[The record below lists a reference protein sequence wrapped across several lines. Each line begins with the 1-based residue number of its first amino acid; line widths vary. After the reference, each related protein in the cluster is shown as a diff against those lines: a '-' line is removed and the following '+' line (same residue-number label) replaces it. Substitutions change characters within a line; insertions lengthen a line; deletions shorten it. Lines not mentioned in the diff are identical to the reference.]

1 MSAAQRSKSK
11 NTTSAA
17 DKKAKLI
24 SYVGIAVV
32 ASIVIGILTFAFLN
46 KNSVTEGPV
55 ANPNPDAV
63 LPKGVDPV
71 SFGLKVASGPAGAN
85 TLQIFEDFQC
95 PACGSFEA
103 SFGSAIQEIIDGN
116 QINVFFHPMNFLDKN
131 LPGSNSSS
139 LRSANALGC
148 AADAGQAVNY
158 HKALF
163 ANQPQN
169 EGDGY
174 SDTILLALGMAAG
187 IPTDGATPFSK
198 CLQDG
203 KYYEWVANS
212 NEYAFANGVEGT
224 PTVWLNGI
232 PLPDSAYQ
240 SLDAFVAAVLKGN

>member
-158 HKALF
+158 HKAL
-163 ANQPQN
+163 
-169 EGDGY
+169 
-174 SDTILLALGMAAG
+174 LLALGMAAG

-240 SLDAFVAAVLKGN
+240 SPDAFVAAVLKGN